1 MSVTRRIFSESGA
14 FRARFRRASGV
25 LTIAA
30 AMLAALP
37 QAAEG
42 QEGDITIS
50 FGKATDSVHEGDPLG
65 ISIRFSEVP
74 DRVIPPGQW
83 YVTIPLTRTERGGAR
98 PTSIDYYTTGSVKVY
113 RDRGRFYVGFGFT
126 ASEDDVVDP
135 GESVLIG
142 FDETNL
148 PDGFV
153 VGEPSTI
160 EVTILDG
167 PRAPAVSTAVT
178 LSVDPTSVSEG
189 AGGTTIT
196 VTGTLNG
203 ATRSSDTPVTVS
215 VNSGTATVGTDFATV
230 SDFTL
235 TIPADATSGST
246 TFSLTPTD
254 DVVDEDTETLT
265 VRGTTAGLTVDAVT
279 LEITDN
285 DAAPTRV
292 ILSVDPATVSEG
304 AGGTPITVTGTL
316 DGSARTSATSVTVS
330 VGGDTAT
337 AGTDFATVSDFTLTI
352 PADATSGIT
361 TFSLTP
367 TDDVVDEDTET
378 LTVRGTTAGLT
389 VDAATLE
396 ITDND
401 AASTRVILSVDPA
414 TVLEGAGGT
423 PITVTGTLDGS
434 ARTSATSVTVSV
446 GGATAT
452 AGTDFATVSDFTL
465 TIPANETSA
474 TAPFTLVP
482 TDDGIY
488 EGLETLTVRGTTT
501 GLTVDA
507 TTITITDNDAAPT
520 TVILSVNPATVSEG
534 AGGTPI
540 TVTGTLDGSA
550 RTSAT
555 SVTVSV
561 GGDTATAGTDF
572 ATVSDFTLTIPAN
585 ETSAT
590 APFTLVPTD
599 DGIYEGLETLT
610 VRGTTTGLTV
620 DATTITITDNDAAP
634 TTVILSVNPATVSEG
649 AGGTP
654 ITVTGTL
661 DGSARTSATS
671 VTVSVGGDTATAGTD
686 FATVSDFTLTIPAEA
701 TSGSTTFSLTP
712 TDDDMYEGAETLTVR
727 GTTTGLTVDAT
738 TITIT
743 DNDGAPTTVILSVDP
758 ATVSEG
764 AGGTPITVTGTL
776 DGSARTSATSVT
788 VSVGGDTATAG
799 TDFATVSDFT
809 LTIPAEATSGSTT
822 FSLTPTDDD
831 MYEGAE
837 TLTVRGTTTGLTVD
851 ATTITI
857 TDNDAAPTRVILSV
871 DPATVSEGAGGTP
884 ITVIGTLDGSAR
896 TSATSVTVSVGGDT
910 ATAGTDFATVSDFT
924 LTIPA
929 EATSGSTTF
938 SLTPTDDDMYE
949 GAETLT
955 VRGTTTGLTVDATT
969 ITITDNDGALTRVI
983 LSVDPATVSE
993 GAGETPITVTGT
1005 LDGSAR
1011 TSATSVTVSVGGA
1024 TATAGTDFATVS
1036 DFTLTI
1042 PAEATSGSTTF
1053 SLTPTDDDMYEGA
1066 ETLTVRGTTTG
1077 LTVDATTITI
1087 TDNDGALTRVI
1098 LSVDPATVSE
1108 GAGETPI
1115 TVTGTLDGSA
1125 RTSATSVTVSVG
1137 GATAT
1142 AGTDFATVSDFTLTI
1157 PAEATSGSTTFSL
1170 TPTDDDEAEGA
1181 ETLTVRGRTNG
1192 LTVDPATL
1200 TITDNAASP
1209 VMRRNN
1215 PPSFDQDSYRFEL
1228 QEQQD
1233 GNEGGVPLGY
1243 LTATDPDNDPISYD
1257 LMEDVGN
1264 RFDIRRSNGMVVYVG
1279 PGENYEAGPPYYELM
1294 GVASDPAGLKATV
1307 PVMVMVMREN
1317 RPPILA
1323 DDVAETPEDTP
1334 VLIDVLAND
1343 TAPDGDRMQ
1352 ILAITQPSHGTTT
1365 VVAGEVRYVPAP
1377 DYYGPDAFNYTAGDG
1392 GGLSAKANVAVTV
1405 LPANESPAPLGIIPD
1420 QMLEEGADPVTLD
1433 LTPYFTDVDGDVLTF
1448 EGMSSDQEVTMV
1460 TVTGTT
1466 LTLTPVV
1473 TGAAMVTV
1481 TARDPEGLTAT
1492 QIFSVAVG
1500 DAWVRMVTTDTL
1512 AALGRGY
1519 LSSVRQTVGRRLE
1532 TGGEEIPRLQGAGQ
1546 RWGPG
1551 ALDNLAGGSLSLRQS
1566 WLVRAAA
1573 LRQRGSTTDFA
1584 GTSADPFLQHFATGG
1599 AFSGL
1604 ASDWNQAL
1612 QGTDVL
1618 LTFGGSDQTATEAVG
1633 GERRWTVWGQGDLQT
1648 FRGRTDAIGGYE
1660 GDLRTGYVG
1669 IDAQVSR
1676 QWLLGVALARSGST
1690 GAWQAGTSSGQLTT
1704 TLTTVHPYLRWR
1716 SGDTAVWAM
1725 AGAGRGTAT
1734 NVRTAFARQGTS
1746 PLSLDLGL
1754 VEARRRVATL
1764 GSGLQIGLRGE
1775 AAWARLATGSGDET
1789 VDGLQAEVHRLR
1801 GGVEVTRQMAGP
1813 AGLTLTPFGAA
1824 SARRDRG
1831 VGQTGTGLEVAGGVR
1846 LRRARVQ
1853 VEAQGRRLILHSA
1866 TGYTEHGVSLAAS
1879 VGAGPYQEGLTLSVQ
1894 PTWGVTGIGAD
1905 TLWQDQLR
1913 THVQNVNLGGAGVDT
1928 RIGYGLRLPGGSL
1941 LTPFGSYSER
1951 GGLGQRL
1958 QLGARV
1964 GALGQVTPW
1973 RGGPLELELVSERY
1987 ARPGSNT
1994 DHRFS
1999 LLGVVTFNDRDA
2011 VPREQLNRETKPAVS
2026 TLNQPAGSPVAPEPE
2041 AAERMNPVVAAPAE
2055 PAEPRLATRTVRR
2068 RTGPHQ
2074 LNRETMP
2081 AVSTLDQPVR
2091 SARSELAFPPLVLSN
2106 PVDGPLLITGPL
2118 PLDLAAMT
2126 MPGEPTAGHGAGAVP
2141 AASAPT
2147 APEPT
2152 SGETRMVH
2160 AEGPS
2165 VEGEYAIQVIAV
2177 AIGASAT
2184 ALVDRLTE
2192 LGYPAYVLEPRQDD
2206 APPLH
2211 RVRIGNY
2218 VDRPAAE
2225 AIGRQVEDE
2234 ENLDWFVV
2242 PPLNR
2247 ETKPAV
2253 STLNQPA
2260 GSPVAPEPEAAER
2273 MNPVVAAPAEPAEPR
2288 LATRTVR
2295 RRTGPHQL
2303 NRETMPAVSTLDQPV
2318 RSARSELAF
2327 PSLVLS
2333 NPVDGPLLITA
2344 LLHEYPVGVG
2354 RFGPHFS

>member
-1 MSVTRRIFSESGA
+1 MSVARRIFSESGA
-14 FRARFRRASGV
+14 FSARFRRASGV
-25 LTIAA
+25 LTVAA

-50 FGKATDSVHEGDPLG
+50 FNNATDSVHEGDLLG
-65 ISIRFSEVP
+65 ISIHFSEVP

-98 PTSIDYYTTGSVKVY
+98 PYGGDYYTAGSVKVY
-113 RDRGRFYVGFGFT
+113 RDRGRYFAGFGFS

-235 TIPADATSGST
+235 TIPAEATRGST

-254 DVVDEDTETLT
+254 DDMYEGAETLT
-265 VRGTTAGLTVDAVT
+265 VSGTTTGLTVDAT
-279 LEITDN
+279 TITITDN
-285 DAAPTRV
+285 DAAPTKV

-304 AGGTPITVTGTL
+304 ASGTPITVTGTL

-330 VGGDTAT
+330 VGGATAT

-352 PADATSGIT
+352 NANATRGST

-367 TDDVVDEDTET
+367 TDDDMYEGAET
-378 LTVRGTTAGLT
+378 LTVSGTTTGLT
-389 VDAATLE
+389 VDATTIT

-401 AASTRVILSVDPA
+401 AAPTKVILSVDPA
-414 TVLEGAGGT
+414 TVSEGASGTPITVTGTLDGSARTSATSVTVSVGGATATAGTDFATVSDFTLTINANATRGSTTFSLTPTDDDMYEGAETLTVSGTTTGLTVDATTITITDNDGAPTKVILSVDPATVSEGAGGT

-465 TIPANETSA
+465 TINANA
-474 TAPFTLVP
+474 T
-482 TDDGIY
+482 
-488 EGLETLTVRGTTT
+488 R
-501 GLTVDA
+501 
-507 TTITITDNDAAPT
+507 
-520 TVILSVNPATVSEG
+520 
-534 AGGTPI
+534 
-540 TVTGTLDGSA
+540 
-550 RTSAT
+550 
-555 SVTVSV
+555 
-561 GGDTATAGTDF
+561 
-572 ATVSDFTLTIPAN
+572 
-585 ETSAT
+585 
-590 APFTLVPTD
+590 
-599 DGIYEGLETLT
+599 
-610 VRGTTTGLTV
+610 
-620 DATTITITDNDAAP
+620 
-634 TTVILSVNPATVSEG
+634 
-649 AGGTP
+649 
-654 ITVTGTL
+654 
-661 DGSARTSATS
+661 
-671 VTVSVGGDTATAGTD
+671 
-686 FATVSDFTLTIPAEA
+686 
-701 TSGSTTFSLTP
+701 GSTTFSLTP
-712 TDDDMYEGAETLTVR
+712 TDDDMYEGAETLTVS

-743 DNDGAPTTVILSVDP
+743 DNDGAPTKVILSVDP

-788 VSVGGDTATAG
+788 VSVGGATATAG

-809 LTIPAEATSGSTT
+809 LTINANETSATAPFT
-822 FSLTPTDDD
+822 LVPTDDGI
-831 MYEGAE
+831 YEGLE
-837 TLTVRGTTTGLTVD
+837 TLTVSGTTTGLTVD

-857 TDNDAAPTRVILSV
+857 TDNDAAPTKVILSV
-871 DPATVSEGAGGTP
+871 DPATVSEGASGTP
-884 ITVIGTLDGSAR
+884 ITVTGTLDGSAR
-896 TSATSVTVSVGGDT
+896 TSATSVTVSVGGAT

-924 LTIPA
+924 LTINA
-929 EATSGSTTF
+929 NATRGSTTF
-938 SLTPTDDDMYE
+938 SLTPTDDDEAE

-955 VRGTTTGLTVDATT
+955 VSGRTNGLTVDPATL
-969 ITITDNDGALTRVI
+969 TITDNDAASTDNDGAPTKVI

-1042 PAEATSGSTTF
+1042 NANAT
-1053 SLTPTDDDMYEGA
+1053 
-1066 ETLTVRGTTTG
+1066 R
-1077 LTVDATTITI
+1077 
-1087 TDNDGALTRVI
+1087 
-1098 LSVDPATVSE
+1098 
-1108 GAGETPI
+1108 
-1115 TVTGTLDGSA
+1115 
-1125 RTSATSVTVSVG
+1125 
-1137 GATAT
+1137 
-1142 AGTDFATVSDFTLTI
+1142 
-1157 PAEATSGSTTFSL
+1157 GSTTFSL

-1181 ETLTVRGRTNG
+1181 ETLTVSGRTNG

-1200 TITDNAASP
+1200 TITDNAAPP

-1228 QEQQD
+1228 QEKQD
-1233 GNEGGVPLGY
+1233 GNEGGLPLGY

-1279 PGENYEAGPPYYELM
+1279 PGENYEAGSPYYELM

-1307 PVMVMVMREN
+1307 PVKVMVMREN

-1323 DDVAETPEDTP
+1323 DDAAETPEDTL
-1334 VLIDVLAND
+1334 VFIDVLAND
-1343 TAPDGDRMQ
+1343 TDPDGDRMQ

-1365 VVAGEVRYVPAP
+1365 VVAAEVRYVPAP
-1377 DYYGPDAFNYTAGDG
+1377 DYHGPDAFSYTAGDD

-1405 LPANESPAPLGIIPD
+1405 LPVNESPAPLGVIPD

-1448 EGMSSDQEVTMV
+1448 EGMSSDQEVTTV
-1460 TVTGTT
+1460 TVMGTT

-1512 AALGRGY
+1512 AALGRGH

-1532 TGGEEIPRLQGAGQ
+1532 TGGEEIPRLQVAGQ
-1546 RWGPG
+1546 RWAPG
-1551 ALDNLAGGSLSLRQS
+1551 ALDNLAGGSLALRQS

-1573 LRQRGSTTDFA
+1573 LRQRGSTTDLA
-1584 GTSADPFLQHFATGG
+1584 GTSADPFLQHFVTGG
-1599 AFSGL
+1599 AFGGL

-1612 QGTDVL
+1612 QGTDAL
-1618 LTFGGSDQTATEAVG
+1618 LPFGGRGQTATEAVG

-1676 QWLLGVALARSGST
+1676 QWLLGVALARSGSA

-1716 SGDTAVWAM
+1716 SGDTAVLAM

-1754 VEARRRVATL
+1754 VEARRRLATL
-1764 GSGLQIGLRGE
+1764 GNGLQIGLRGE

-1789 VDGLQAEVHRLR
+1789 VDGLQAEVRRLR

-1905 TLWQDQLR
+1905 TLWQDQFR
-1913 THVQNVNLGGAGVDT
+1913 THVQNVNPGGAGVDT

-1941 LTPFGSYSER
+1941 LTPFGSYSDR

-1964 GALGQVTPW
+1964 GTLGQVTPG
-1973 RGGPLELELVSERY
+1973 RGGPLELELASERY

-1999 LLGVVTFNDRDA
+1999 LLGVVTFNGRDA
-2011 VPREQLNRETKPAVS
+2011 VPREQLNREPMPAVS

-2055 PAEPRLATRTVRR
+2055 PVEPRLATRMVRR
-2068 RTGPHQ
+2068 RTGLRQHAGQQRYSPF
-2074 LNRETMP
+2074 NREPMP
-2081 AVSTLDQPVR
+2081 AVSTLDQPV
-2091 SARSELAFPPLVLSN
+2091 
-2106 PVDGPLLITGPL
+2106 
-2118 PLDLAAMT
+2118 
-2126 MPGEPTAGHGAGAVP
+2126 
-2141 AASAPT
+2141 
-2147 APEPT
+2147 
-2152 SGETRMVH
+2152 
-2160 AEGPS
+2160 
-2165 VEGEYAIQVIAV
+2165 
-2177 AIGASAT
+2177 
-2184 ALVDRLTE
+2184 
-2192 LGYPAYVLEPRQDD
+2192 
-2206 APPLH
+2206 
-2211 RVRIGNY
+2211 
-2218 VDRPAAE
+2218 
-2225 AIGRQVEDE
+2225 
-2234 ENLDWFVV
+2234 
-2242 PPLNR
+2242 
-2247 ETKPAV
+2247 
-2253 STLNQPA
+2253 

-2273 MNPVVAAPAEPAEPR
+2273 MNPVVAAPAEPVEPR
-2288 LATRTVR
+2288 LATRMVR
-2295 RRTGPHQL
+2295 RRTGPRQRAGQQRFSPF
-2303 NRETMPAVSTLDQPV
+2303 NREPMPAVSTLDQPV
-2318 RSARSELAF
+2318 GSPVAPEPEAAERM
-2327 PSLVLS
+2327 
-2333 NPVDGPLLITA
+2333 NPVVAAPAEPVEPRLATRMVRRRTGPRQRAGQQRFSPFNREPMPAVSTLDQ
-2344 LLHEYPVGVG
+2344 PVGSPVAPEPEAAERMNPVVAAPAEPVEPRLATRMVRRRTGPRQRAGQQRFSPFNREPMPAVSTLDQPVG
-2354 RFGPHFS
+2354 SPVAPEPEAAERMNPVVAAPAEPVESGLATRTVPPRRRIRPR